1 MQEQTITTKTIK
13 LSSGQQVTVEAE
25 VSIAE
30 AAQIL
35 GVDKKTI
42 RSYLQGGYLAWRD
55 IAPPKSSRPT
65 FRIKLESVIRLRT
78 DYQAGAANTPP
89 SPPPRKPRRP
99 VVPYTSKHIKL
110 RDD

>member
-65 FRIKLESVIRLRT
+65 FRIKLESVM
-78 DYQAGAANTPP
+78 
-89 SPPPRKPRRP
+89 
-99 VVPYTSKHIKL
+99 KL
-110 RDD
+110 RNSHVTTPAFEPQARTRKEKVLVRDVVLKHVRLGRT